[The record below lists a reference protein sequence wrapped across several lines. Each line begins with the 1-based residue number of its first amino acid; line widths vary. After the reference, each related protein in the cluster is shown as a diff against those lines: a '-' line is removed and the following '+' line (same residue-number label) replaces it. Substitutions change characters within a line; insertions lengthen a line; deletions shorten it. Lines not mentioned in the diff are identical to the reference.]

1 MSLQAH
7 PSPNGAFSAL
17 DGIAACATDLWL
29 LVGRV
34 LLCWVF
40 LATAWGHVNG
50 IGGFV
55 NYLTSLNAPAPQLLA
70 WIGTA
75 AEIIISL
82 TLLFGVA
89 TRYGA
94 AVAILFLII
103 STALAHRYWEYPAAQ
118 AGGQYNNFL
127 KNLSIL
133 GGMIYVFVFGPG
145 RFSVDNALGRK

>member
-7 PSPNGAFSAL
+7 PSPNSAFSAL
-17 DGIAACATDLWL
+17 DSVAGCATDLWL
-29 LVGRV
+29 LIGRV

-50 IGGFV
+50 IGGFT
-55 NYLTSLNAPAPQLLA
+55 NYLTSLNAPAPQLMA
-70 WIGTA
+70 YIGTA
-75 AEIIISL
+75 AEVIIAV

-118 AGGQYNNFL
+118 VMGQYNNFL
-127 KNLSIL
+127 KNLAIL

-145 RFSVDNALGRK
+145 RFSVDRAIGNK